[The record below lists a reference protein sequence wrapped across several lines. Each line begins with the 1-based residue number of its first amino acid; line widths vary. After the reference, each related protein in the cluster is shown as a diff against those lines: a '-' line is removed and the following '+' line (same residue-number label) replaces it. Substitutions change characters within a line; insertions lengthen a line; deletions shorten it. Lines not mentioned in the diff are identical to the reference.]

1 MKISRIAFL
10 FLFATTCLSSCVP
23 NQKKEDKN
31 ETVAL
36 KRVSS
41 NDGDYSMDVPEHMSK
56 ASSLNDGASLQYQNL
71 FKEAYVIVIDEDK
84 EAYINSYK
92 EMSVY
97 DTTRSVISNY
107 AETQIQSTTENLEVI
122 SKSKISSFNANGVK
136 AKAIEID
143 ANLEGVSAPITYFIT
158 YIEGKDKLYMVMA
171 WTLQSRKDTHR
182 DTFNRMVRTF
192 REKRS

>member
-1 MKISRIAFL
+1 MKNHRIPFLL
-10 FLFATTCLSSCVP
+10 FLAAVYLSACTEK
-23 NQKKEDKN
+23 QKN
-31 ETVAL
+31 EGKNDTVAF
-36 KRVSS
+36 KRVSI
-41 NDGDYSMDVPEHMSK
+41 NQGEYSMDVPEYMSK

-71 FKEAYVIVIDEDK
+71 FKEAYVIVIDENKDL
-84 EAYINSYK
+84 YIKTYK

-107 AETQIQSTTENLEVI
+107 MDTQIQSTTNTLDVI

-136 AKAIEID
+136 AKSVEID

-158 YIEGKDKLYMVMA
+158 CIEGKDKLYLVMA
-171 WTLQSRKDTHR
+171 WTMQNRKDTHR

-192 REKRS
+192 REKTS